1 MKKFSRTL
9 SKTIAMMI
17 SPPTRSPSERE
28 TALATKRTMMSGLP
42 KKRTKLR
49 RLAWFHAPPPGNENE
64 PGGGGS
70 ERDAPPS

>member
-28 TALATKRTMMSGLP
+28 TALATKRTI
-42 KKRTKLR
+42 R
-49 RLAWFHAPPPGNENE
+49 RLAWFHAPSPGNENE